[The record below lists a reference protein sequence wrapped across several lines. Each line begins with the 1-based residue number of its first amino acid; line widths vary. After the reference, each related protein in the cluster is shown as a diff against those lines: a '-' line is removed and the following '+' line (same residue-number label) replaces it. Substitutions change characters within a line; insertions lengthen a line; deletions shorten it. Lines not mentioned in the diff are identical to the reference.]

1 MSNANSNEGTSTAY
15 GKRGVALLGGALLLA
30 TLLTATGVAQAQS
43 TMGPIPQPADG
54 SLTLHG
60 ITLYGIVDIGL
71 QYESHGAPFND
82 YFPAG
87 SADIVQKN
95 SNKSQF
101 GATPSN
107 LSQSRVGLQGLEAL
121 GVGDWYG
128 VFKLETY
135 FNPQSG
141 EISDALKSLVQN
153 NGRTAATQ
161 TTNIDSS
168 IAGQIFEQSFV
179 GLSSATFGSLTF
191 GRQNTLLADGI
202 AKYDPQGASQAFS
215 LIGLSG
221 TTAGGGDTEDRRVDS
236 SLKYVEHVG
245 PVHFGAE
252 YKFNGAN
259 GAANTLV
266 EADIGAEYL
275 GASIDAYFGHVR
287 DAIAV
292 AALSAAQVADLP
304 GLGFSPSNSLTAT
317 ISDNT
322 TYGIMAL
329 YNFGAPKIYAGYE
342 HIQFANP
349 TTPLAAGFD
358 DIGGYKLAFVNNA
371 AFPNDKSLQ
380 VFWAGAK
387 YTVLSKLDLTAAY
400 YGYKQNSYGIGK
412 NAGCA
417 TNVAGTCSGTEA
429 AVTFS
434 ADYRFTK
441 RFDVYGGVMYTNVA
455 GGLASGFDFSTNT
468 VDPTIGFRFRF

>member
-1 MSNANSNEGTSTAY
+1 VSNANSNEGTSTAY
-15 GKRGVALLGGALLLA
+15 GKRGVVLLGGALLWA

-71 QYESHGAPFND
+71 QYESHGAPFSD

-304 GLGFSPSNSLTAT
+304 GLGFSPSNSLAAT

-371 AFPNDKSLQ
+371 AFPNDKNLQ

-468 VDPTIGFRFRF
+468 VDPTIGFRYRF